1 MSLQGNSSTLINT
14 KVQMFVVLYYLICIT
29 YTTPKENCKWRTPI
43 EVQTKIPDADSLEI
57 QYQKGV
63 IHLCDTGIKN
73 VPNKYILPVFERPGE
88 KKVDKGNIK
97 LPVIDFAE
105 MQGPNRSQVVKS
117 LAKACEEFG
126 FFQVINHGIP
136 HDILHELEDVV
147 RRFFEMPFEERAK
160 FMSTDMRAPV
170 RYGTSFN
177 QNKDGVFCWRDF
189 LKLTCHPLSEVLPSW
204 PSSPVDFRQAM
215 LLYSKQ
221 TNMMFQTLM
230 NAVLESLG
238 LDSTTENDDEEDILK
253 QCEEGSQ
260 LMVAN
265 CYPSCPEPD
274 LTLGMPPHSDYGF
287 LTLLLQGKAEGL
299 QIQHK
304 GKWLIVK
311 PLANSFVVNVG
322 DHLEIFSNGRY
333 KSVLHRVLVNSARTR
348 ISVASLHS
356 LSFSTTVRPSPK
368 LINEENPRRYKDTDF
383 ASFMEYVSS
392 CEPKEKNFLES
403 RKLTC

>member
-1 MSLQGNSSTLINT
+1 M
-14 KVQMFVVLYYLICIT
+14 
-29 YTTPKENCKWRTPI
+29 TPAMACL

-322 DHLEIFSNGRY
+322 DHLE
-333 KSVLHRVLVNSARTR
+333 
-348 ISVASLHS
+348 
-356 LSFSTTVRPSPK
+356 
-368 LINEENPRRYKDTDF
+368 
-383 ASFMEYVSS
+383 VSS
-392 CEPKEKNFLES
+392 THQAN
-403 RKLTC
+403 